1 MIEKSLEAKMHL
13 YYKILAN
20 DDDDLYSS
28 YSGSIPLIQLFEG
41 VPYEKVALIL
51 AGGSELIKT
60 VMDISFTPDIPTN
73 GLYEVEFVLSLNDDI
88 PDYDLDYYNDIDS
101 YDDDDDDDDYDDDD
115 GVDDV
120 DDTDVDDDDV
130 DGDYS
135 AITWIINYNYDSHWD
150 CYCKTRQVCGCG
162 CDPLHDG
169 W

>member
-1 MIEKSLEAKMHL
+1 MTTL

-41 VPYEKVALIL
+41 VPYEKVAIIL

-73 GLYEVEFVLSLNDDI
+73 GLYEVEFLLSLNDDI
-88 PDYDLDYYNDIDS
+88 PDYDLDYYNDNDS
-101 YDDDDDDDDYDDDD
+101 NDDDDDDDDYDDDD
-115 GVDDV
+115 
-120 DDTDVDDDDV
+120 DDDDDDAI
-130 DGDYS
+130 DGDDCS
-135 AITWIINYNYDSHWD
+135 DITWIINYNYDSHWD

>member
-1 MIEKSLEAKMHL
+1 MTL

-28 YSGSIPLIQLFEG
+28 YSGSIPLIQLFKG
-41 VPYEKVALIL
+41 VPYEKVDLIL

-73 GLYEVEFVLSLNDDI
+73 GLYAVEFLLSLNDDI
-88 PDYDLDYYNDIDS
+88 PDYDLDYYNDIDNDS
-101 YDDDDDDDDYDDDD
+101 DDDSDDDD
-115 GVDDV
+115 
-120 DDTDVDDDDV
+120 
-130 DGDYS
+130 
-135 AITWIINYNYDSHWD
+135 ITWIINYNYDSHWD

>member
-1 MIEKSLEAKMHL
+1 MSL

-20 DDDDLYSS
+20 NDDDFYSS

-41 VPYEKVALIL
+41 VPYEKVDLIL

-60 VMDISFTPDIPTN
+60 VMEISFTPDIPTN
-73 GLYEVEFVLSLNDDI
+73 GLYAVEFLLSLNNDI

-101 YDDDDDDDDYDDDD
+101 YDD
-115 GVDDV
+115 VDD
-120 DDTDVDDDDV
+120 DVDDDDIDDV
-130 DGDYS
+130 GEDDDIDDVGDDCS
-135 AITWIINYNYDSHWD
+135 DITWIISYNYDSHWD